1 MSMTKR
7 DGRFIGFSYSATIGA
22 AETEILPIPP
32 LDSGA
37 QISVTAI
44 PGANT
49 ALVQHTTSSDVSV
62 AAETATWV
70 DWPSGSV
77 TVTTSDVVDS
87 PITGL
92 KFTATGGDCTF
103 EVVI

>member
-1 MSMTKR
+1 MALAERT
-7 DGRFIGFSYSATIGA
+7 GRFLGFTHSATVEGA
-22 AETEILPIPP
+22 ATEVLRIPP

-49 ALVQHTTSSDVSV
+49 ALVESTTSTDAKVIAGTAVWV
-62 AAETATWV
+62 A
-70 DWPSGSV
+70 WPQGSV
-77 TVTTSDVVDS
+77 TVTTQDVITS
-87 PITGL
+87 PVTGIR
-92 KFTATGGDCTF
+92 FSATGGQCSF